1 MSKPPPPAISIE
13 TNTPPGLPGPP
24 PPGLPSSTKASNE
37 RHTVLKHVGS
47 SRGFHKM
54 SLAPPVPKTP
64 KAFIRSRARTKGGT
78 IRPRSSM
85 EEQLDASMRDMLLWV
100 RLPPKTVGKYKKA
113 TAHTGNWAPCYQTSE
128 RDEKN
133 RTLYKFLE
141 AYQHM
146 DLKDPSFLA
155 PPGNFAINN
164 PEKDLG
170 PLIENI
176 QSLNKTVS
184 NMVQLTQVHE
194 ATILHNLQMRYS
206 HDEFMTSVGPI
217 LVVINPFQYIAHKY
231 GMDIV
236 HKYNTTAEELDT
248 LPPHVYGIGQQA
260 FASLSSERMTQA
272 ILISGESGAGKTETT
287 KKVLQYLAE
296 VAGSKSGIEER
307 LLSANP
313 ILEAFGN
320 AKTLRN
326 NNSSRFGKFLQ
337 IFFHPSSLH
346 INGCLT
352 ESYLLEKTRVTNVGD
367 GERSYHIFYQ
377 LLAGTNATMRKKLR
391 LSNGQGPIDFNYL
404 KNGDC
409 NQSDAAGMADGEQFQ
424 FTADAMQHLRFQS
437 NERLS
442 AFKLISGIL
451 HLGNVSFKAGKEA
464 RHQNE
469 YADVDRD
476 DKVAMQ
482 ALDDAAFLLGIEP
495 SALAETL
502 CMQTLSVAGDI
513 TEKLLTPE
521 EAAESRDALA
531 KFLYSKLFD
540 WLVAKLNIVMNE
552 KSSEAKDGDD
562 DDDDDDEEN
571 EEKKNETNG
580 NNDEIALASNGNNV
594 NNANDKPLIIGVLD
608 IFGFE
613 IFEHNTF
620 EQLCINFTNEKLQQ
634 VFNRAVFKDEAE
646 ACKEQGIE
654 PPNSLGFAD
663 NQDVLDLMEKKP
675 MGLMLML
682 DEEVRVVRGSD
693 ESYLRKMFKAH
704 LKKSKRL
711 LDKKKGYKTK
721 RSEFWI
727 VHFAG
732 DVKYDVTGFLD
743 KNRDTLSSNLK
754 SIVENSKASFISQTI
769 LKKAEEAPGNNAVAK
784 AALNG
789 ARRRRGGRKRVQ
801 PTQFSQFQKQLRQL
815 MKALKTAK
823 HHFIRCIKPNEAKKP
838 RIFDSINVN
847 RQLFSG
853 GVHSA
858 VSVRQQGYP
867 HRIDVGVCAA
877 RYGVLVK
884 GMANKVHPNATVDE
898 SKALTIEIFNEL
910 EFKYPPLK
918 KEMAVG
924 KSMVFM
930 REPLFDWLERY
941 RDVMKDRS
949 VRKIQKCVRGY
960 NDRQFV
966 QSMIQSRNLLRSAI
980 ASKNLG
986 RAQEILQV
994 VNRRSG
1000 KRVAFVKEEREIAR
1014 LVDQARTRENLIEL
1028 LKLED
1033 ELWNNR
1039 QQLRQLINSGHLEK
1053 DDPILNEGKKALVT
1067 VDEMDNA
1074 IEALNSALENPTVAA
1089 LSKAIANGQRLQ
1101 NQYGKFCDEEIQTAR
1116 TVLADQTSQGG
1127 RARQSSQVLAAQQVA
1142 HWKARRKANA
1152 ERKKKRAL
1160 TMQNNAVLTPTEHKQ
1175 VEALDRI
1182 IAIAKKLKNRWGNG
1196 NVEKEEFGLCAIESI
1211 SESIRGCLPSRGGD
1225 EDENESQVTLEKNE
1239 EWALGR
1245 MQASLE
1251 DADGWMMSK

>member
-1 MSKPPPPAISIE
+1 MSKAQL
-13 TNTPPGLPGPP
+13 PPGITIDTSSTSLPP
-24 PPGLPSSTKASNE
+24 PPGLPSSTKASTE
-37 RHTVLKHVGS
+37 RHAVLKHVGS

-54 SLAPPVPKTP
+54 SLAPLPQTP
-64 KAFIRSRARTKGGT
+64 KVRTRARGRTKGGT
-78 IRPRSSM
+78 LRARSSM
-85 EEQLDASMRDMLLWV
+85 EEQLSATMLETLMWV
-100 RLPPKTVGKYKKA
+100 RLPPKTVGKYKKS
-113 TAHTGNWAPCYQTSE
+113 TAHTGNWAPCIKTDD
-128 RDEKN
+128 RDEQN
-133 RTLYKFLE
+133 RPLYKCLE
-141 AYQHM
+141 AYIHM
-146 DLKDPSFLA
+146 DSKDPSFSA
-155 PPGNFAINN
+155 PEGTFAVVD
-164 PEKDLG
+164 PEKDIG
-170 PLIENI
+170 PSIENE

-184 NMVQLTQVHE
+184 NMVQLSQVHE
-194 ATILHNLQMRYS
+194 ATILHNLQTRYS

-236 HKYNTTAEELDT
+236 QKYNTTAEELDT
-248 LPPHVYGIGQQA
+248 LPPHVYAIGQQA
-260 FASLSSERMTQA
+260 FASLSSDRMMQA

-296 VAGSKSGIEER
+296 VAGSKSGTEER

-337 IFFHPSSLH
+337 IYFHQSTLN
-346 INGCLT
+346 IDGCYT
-352 ESYLLEKTRVTNVGD
+352 ESYLLEKTRVTNAGD

-377 LLAGTNATMRKKLR
+377 LLAGTNAAMRKKLR
-391 LSNGQGPIDFNYL
+391 LSDGQGPVDFNYL

-442 AFKLISGIL
+442 TFKLVSGIL
-451 HLGNVSFKAGKEA
+451 HLGNITFKAGTEP
-464 RHQNE
+464 RHQNH
-469 YADVDRD
+469 YADVDRGN
-476 DKVAMQ
+476 KVSMQ
-482 ALDDAAFLLGIEP
+482 ALEHAAFLFGVDS

-502 CMQTLSVAGDI
+502 CMQTLMIAGDV

-521 EAAESRDALA
+521 EACESRDALA

-540 WLVAKLNIVMNE
+540 WLVRKLNVVMNE
-552 KSSEAKDGDD
+552 KSKDSNGEKEEEE
-562 DDDDDDEEN
+562 DDDEDT
-571 EEKKNETNG
+571 EEKDADEKN
-580 NNDEIALASNGNNV
+580 SN
-594 NNANDKPLIIGVLD
+594 NNAAAVVSANTSSSSANNLVIGILD

-634 VFNRAVFKDEAE
+634 VFNRAVFKDEAQ
-646 ACKEQGIE
+646 ACKEQGIP

-663 NQDVLDLMEKKP
+663 NQDVLDLMESKP

-693 ESYLRKMFKAH
+693 ESFLRKMFKQH
-704 LKKSKRL
+704 LQKSKRL

-721 RSEFWI
+721 RTEFWI

-732 DVKYDVTGFLD
+732 DVKYDVTGFLE

-754 SIVENSKASFISQTI
+754 SVVEHSKSSFISQTI
-769 LKKAEEAPGNNAVAK
+769 LKKPDETNVAVNATA
-784 AALNG
+784 G
-789 ARRRRGGRKRVQ
+789 DARRRRGGRKRVQ
-801 PTQFSQFQKQLRQL
+801 PTQLSQFQKQLRQL
-815 MKALKTAK
+815 MKALKTSK

-867 HRIDVGVCAA
+867 HRINVRVCAA

-884 GMANKVHPNATVDE
+884 SLINKVHNKLELDE
-898 SKALTIEIFNEL
+898 AKALTISIFNEL
-910 EFKYPPLK
+910 ELKYPNLK
-918 KEMAVG
+918 EEMAVG

-930 REPLFDWLERY
+930 REALFDWLERY
-941 RDVMKDRS
+941 RNVMKNRS
-949 VRKIQKCVRGY
+949 VRKVQKCIRGY
-960 NDRQFV
+960 RDRQFV
-966 QSMIQSRNLLRSAI
+966 QSMLQSRNLLRSAI

-994 VNRRSG
+994 VKRRSG
-1000 KRVAFVKEEREIAR
+1000 RRVAFVKEEREIAR
-1014 LVDQARTRENLIEL
+1014 LVDEARTRENLIEL
-1028 LKLED
+1028 LKLQD
-1033 ELWNNR
+1033 ELWANR
-1039 QQLRQLINSGHLEK
+1039 QVLKQLINSGHLDK
-1053 DDPILNEGKKALVT
+1053 NDPVLAEAKKSLAT

-1074 IEALNSALENPTVAA
+1074 IEALNCALENPTVAA
-1089 LSKAIANGQRLQ
+1089 LSKAIATGQRLQ

-1116 TVLADQTSQGG
+1116 TVLADQTSQSG
-1127 RARQSSQVLAAQQVA
+1127 RARQSSQVIAAQQAA

-1152 ERKKKRAL
+1152 ARKKKRAL
-1160 TMQNNAVLTPTEHKQ
+1160 TIQNNAVLTPTEHKQ

-1182 IAIAKKLKNRWGNG
+1182 IAIAKKLKNRWGGG
-1196 NVEKEEFGLCAIESI
+1196 NVEKKEYGLCAIEAI
-1211 SESIRGCLPSRGGD
+1211 SESIRGCLPLRDDEED
-1225 EDENESQVTLEKNE
+1225 EDGNIASQLTLEKNE

-1245 MQASLE
+1245 MQATLE
-1251 DADGWMMSK
+1251 DADNWMMSK